1 MQCTSEQQVSSSAWR
16 WLLLPFTLAVLAPL
30 IALRITL
37 KALSLRKRTP
47 AASTRAPE
55 PLPVRIAAM
64 TPQNDQEPLNDAYTA
79 FWLDALSDP
88 YAQASCIHHLNR
100 CLNLDPTRHDY

>member
-47 AASTRAPE
+47 AASTRAPRR
-55 PLPVRIAAM
+55 PSAVM
-64 TPQNDQEPLNDAYTA
+64 TPRDRKEALNDAYTA
-79 FWLDALSDP
+79 FWLEALSDP

-100 CLNLDPTRHDY
+100 CLLLDPSRHDHHS

>member
-55 PLPVRIAAM
+55 RPLAVM
-64 TPQNDQEPLNDAYTA
+64 TPKDREEALNDAYTA

-100 CLNLDPTRHDY
+100 CLNLDPTRHDH

>member
-1 MQCTSEQQVSSSAWR
+1 MQCTSEQQASSSAWR
-16 WLLLPFTLAVLAPL
+16 WLLLPFMLAALAPL

-55 PLPVRIAAM
+55 RPSAAM
-64 TPQNDQEPLNDAYTA
+64 TPKDREEALDDAYTA
-79 FWLDALSDP
+79 FWLEALSDP
-88 YAQASCIHHLNR
+88 QAQASCIHHLNR
-100 CLNLDPTRHDY
+100 CLLLDPSRHDHKP